1 MNLKQLSEYLNLS
14 QTTVSRAL
22 NGYPEVNEDTRRR
35 VADAARRFNYRPSPN
50 AARLATG
57 KSQTIGHVVPLSEH
71 SIIDPHFSDFIA
83 GAGETY
89 AAAGYDMLLSVVRP
103 EDELATYESFANSRR
118 VDGVIVHAPHI
129 GDNRI
134 AHLHSLKL
142 PFVVHGRTFDPE
154 TDYSWLDVN
163 NRRSFRRAAELLIDL
178 GHRRIAHINGLE
190 DMCFAARRRDG
201 YLDALKVRDIEPDPA
216 LMVSG
221 EMVEPN
227 GFDATNRF
235 LALPEPPTAIM
246 TSSVIPAI
254 GVIRAVQQAGLS
266 IGGDISLITHDD
278 CLSFLQRGGDVPLL
292 TSVRSSIR
300 EAGSRLA
307 AILIRLIE
315 EQDCEPV
322 NELWEAELVLGRSTG
337 PVG

>member
-1 MNLKQLSEYLNLS
+1 VNLKQLSKFLNLS

-35 VADAARRFNYRPSPN
+35 VTAAARRFNYRPSPN

-57 KSQTIGHVVPLSEH
+57 KSQTIGHIVPLSEH
-71 SIIDPHFSDFIA
+71 SMIDPHFSDFVA

-103 EDELATYESFANSRR
+103 EDELATYGCFAGSRR

-129 GDNRI
+129 GDTRI
-134 AHLHSLKL
+134 AQLNELKL

-154 TDYSWLDVN
+154 TGYSWLDVN
-163 NRRSFRRAAELLIDL
+163 NRRSFRRATELLIDL

-190 DMCFAARRRDG
+190 DMCFAVRRRDG
-201 YLDALKVRDIEPDPA
+201 YLDALKARNIEPDPC
-216 LMVSG
+216 LTVSG
-221 EMVEPN
+221 DMVEPN
-227 GFDATNRF
+227 GYDATRRF
-235 LALPEPPTAIM
+235 LALPEPPTGIM
-246 TSSVIPAI
+246 TSSIIPAI
-254 GVIRAVQQAGLS
+254 GVVRAVQEAGFS
-266 IGGDISLITHDD
+266 IGRDISLITHDD
-278 CLSFLQRGGDVPLL
+278 CLSFLQGSSDVPLL

-315 EQDCEPV
+315 DPDCGPV

-337 PVG
+337 PAP